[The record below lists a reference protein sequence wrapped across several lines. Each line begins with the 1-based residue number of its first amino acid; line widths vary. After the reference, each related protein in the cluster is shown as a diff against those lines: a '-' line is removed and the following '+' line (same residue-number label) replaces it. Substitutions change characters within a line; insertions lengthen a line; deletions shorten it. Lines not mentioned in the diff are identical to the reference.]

1 MNKSLALQLRLVPL
15 RNAVQK
21 YRFFLNYP
29 NNLITFAKNQQKM
42 RDKILRF
49 IGLPWVY
56 AGVALLAASYIFTL
70 THYDWLLFVGL
81 FLIVGGTLGALYKEK
96 RRSHY

>member
-1 MNKSLALQLRLVPL
+1 MSKINK
-15 RNAVQK
+15 
-21 YRFFLNYP
+21 
-29 NNLITFAKNQQKM
+29 KM

-56 AGVALLAASYIFTL
+56 AGVALLAASYIFSL
-70 THYDWLLFVGL
+70 THYDWLLFLGL

-96 RRSHY
+96 HRSRY